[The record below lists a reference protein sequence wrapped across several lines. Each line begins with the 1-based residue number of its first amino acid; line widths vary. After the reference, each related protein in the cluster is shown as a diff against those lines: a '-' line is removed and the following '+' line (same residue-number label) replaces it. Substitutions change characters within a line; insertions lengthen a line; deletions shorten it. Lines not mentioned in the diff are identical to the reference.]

1 MQGIYAD
8 ALERL
13 NAYARERAGTDSSQP
28 GT

>member
-13 NAYARERAGTDSSQP
+13 NAYAREHAATGGSQP

>member
-8 ALERL
+8 VLKRL
-13 NAYARERAGTDSSQP
+13 NAYAREHAGTDSSQP